1 MVRLTRSSR
10 DHQPTTKYHKLLYGV
25 TAGLAALV
33 IGLPLTG
40 VLADAID
47 APSATIS
54 GTVFEDRDNDD
65 QKDSDEAGLAGVSVS
80 DGQQIVV
87 TDAQGRYTFST
98 DVQRRDVDLV
108 FVTQPAGYSV
118 GTDEF
123 KTPRFYRNL
132 GQLAA
137 GDTRQVDFS
146 IRKDKA
152 SEDGGFTFGNV
163 ADPHVNA
170 QLAEQITEIN
180 STKQKLAFIQVS
192 GDLTNNATDGEF
204 QFYKAGTSS
213 SKVPV
218 WPAVGNHEYSAG
230 STYAARINNYRKHVG
245 PEWYSFDYS
254 DRHFLVLEDNGA
266 APFAEQ
272 LEWVKADLAQN
283 VKNGK
288 HLVVLTHQPMNV
300 PFGSSSVYD
309 AYGQVLEQYGAELIL
324 VGHEHSNDVEPK
336 SDFAGT
342 AKHIQTVSSSYTI
355 DNSPRGFR
363 FVNMHNKTF
372 DNPFRIYGA
381 EKDLTV
387 VSPAPGTSIPRD
399 GFPGIQVNAYDSS
412 DAPVSVR
419 HRIDNGSWKP
429 LYSTGEF
436 TWYGTLPD
444 STQYGDHTLEVEAAD
459 KTGATWKATSK
470 FTLTSEKAIKPVAG
484 ANWSQHH
491 GDASHAGVAT
501 DTVAA
506 GQRLAWSYR
515 TKGTFLTGS
524 PAIVDGVVYA
534 GTRDENGDG
543 NSAVH
548 AVSLATGRKL
558 WSYTV
563 PSSVHGSIAVSD
575 GLVFVPTLR
584 GTLFAV
590 DAKTGLPKW
599 RNDPG
604 PAPEGNNQ
612 RTYGYYGVTVAEGKV
627 LYPYQTRH
635 GEASR
640 GLLVALDV
648 KTGQRIWASPM
659 TGATMSDGTP
669 AVSNGHVYVG
679 NETADRVISY
689 NLETGA
695 LEWTGTAA
703 LGGWQDG
710 IPSAADG
717 RVFIGSGNG
726 IIARD
731 ATTGATLWS
740 YRSSWPSLVNGNA
753 TPAAAAIK
761 GDVVYM
767 GFPSG
772 EVAALNAGT
781 GAVIWKRLL
790 PGKQY
795 RGGSF
800 TSPVVSG
807 NTLFVGSNGG
817 SFYAL
822 DAGTGQPLWQQDLGT
837 WVSAGP
843 VVSGNTVVVGALDG
857 NLYAFTPGGV
867 AAKPWPVVSGKVTKK
882 DSGEPVAATAV
893 SVVQNGTA
901 IGSTSTDAAGNYRL
915 ALEKGA
921 GTYTIQSAQLGY
933 GTAAKEIT
941 VGDGGASD
949 VNLEVSPVT
958 VDAAI
963 GKRLSGGLVE
973 AGLDDIVIENKR
985 LAMAI
990 SKVFQ
995 DPQLTPSGPGK
1006 VVDMAI
1012 TGQQDQL
1019 DWINLPYVSTAEPLG
1034 GGAWQQTQV
1043 RSTDIRITENTG
1055 TKAVV
1060 QVTGASAENPDLK
1073 VVTTYTATAD
1083 EQFVTAATTFTNATG
1098 TPLTVWAGDALDHDG
1113 AGSRS
1118 AVSGN
1123 AVITSGGPFS
1133 QQSDANRWI
1142 GQSGTG
1148 ADNQTYGLVYSAGS
1162 GAFTGY
1168 SQSIWTMSKFKL
1180 DLAAGGSHTITR
1192 RIVAVSNEGATDK
1205 FAVLNQFGF

>member
-1 MVRLTRSSR
+1 MIRLTRSSR

-33 IGLPLTG
+33 IGVPLTG
-40 VLADAID
+40 VLADAVD

-54 GTVFEDRDNDD
+54 GTVFEDRDNDNRID
-65 QKDSDEAGLAGVSVS
+65 TGEPVLPGVSVS

-87 TDAQGRYTFST
+87 TDAQGRYTFGT
-98 DVQRRDVDLV
+98 DVERRDVDLV

-118 GTDEF
+118 GTDDSM
-123 KTPRFYRNL
+123 TPKFYRNL

-137 GDTRQVDFS
+137 GDTREVNFGLRRD
-146 IRKDKA
+146 RDN
-152 SEDGGFTFGNV
+152 DGGRFTFGNV

-180 STKQKLAFIQVS
+180 STRQELAFIQVS
-192 GDLTNNATDGEF
+192 GDLTNNATDPEF
-204 QFYKAGTSS
+204 EFYKAGTAN

-230 STYAARINNYRKHVG
+230 ATYAVRINNYRKHVG
-245 PEWYSFDYS
+245 PEWYSFDYG
-254 DRHFLVLEDNGA
+254 DRHFLVLENNGA

-283 VKNGK
+283 VKEGK
-288 HLVVLTHQPMNV
+288 RLVVLAHQPMNV
-300 PFGSSSVYD
+300 PFGSPSVYD
-309 AYGQVLEQYGAELIL
+309 EYGKVLEQYGAELML
-324 VGHEHSNDVEPK
+324 VGHEHSNDVEPR

-399 GFPGIQVNAYDSS
+399 GFPGIQVNAYDST

-419 HRIDNGSWKP
+419 YRIDNGSWKP

-444 STQYGDHTLEVEAAD
+444 STQYGDHTLLVEAAD

-470 FTLTSEKAIKPVAG
+470 FTLTNEKAIKPVAG

-491 GDASHAGVAT
+491 GDPSHTGVAT
-501 DTVAA
+501 DTIAA

-590 DAKTGLPKW
+590 DAKTGQLKW

-635 GEASR
+635 GEANR

-659 TGATMSDGTP
+659 SGATMSDGTP

-689 NLETGA
+689 NLETGVQ
-695 LEWTGTAA
+695 EWTGAAA

-731 ATTGATLWS
+731 GATGATLWS

-822 DAGTGQPLWQQDLGT
+822 DAQTGQPLWQQDLGT

-857 NLYAFTPGGV
+857 NLYALTPGGV

-882 DSGEPVAATAV
+882 DSGEPVASTAV
-893 SVVQNGTA
+893 TVLQNGTS
-901 IGSTSTDAAGNYRL
+901 IGSTTTDAAGNYRL
-915 ALEKGA
+915 ALEKRA

-933 GTAAKEIT
+933 ATAAKEIT
-941 VGDGGASD
+941 VGDGGAAD
-949 VNLEVSPVT
+949 VNLEISPVN
-958 VDAAI
+958 VDASV
-963 GKRLSGGLVE
+963 GKRLPSGLVE

-985 LAMAI
+985 LALSIA
-990 SKVFQ
+990 KVFQ
-995 DPQLTPSGPGK
+995 DPQLTPSSPGK

-1012 TGQQDQL
+1012 TGQPDQL
-1019 DWINLPYVSTAEPLG
+1019 DWINLPYVSTAEPTG
-1034 GGAWQQTQV
+1034 GSAWQQTQV
-1043 RSTDIRITENTG
+1043 RSTDIRIVENTG
-1055 TKAVV
+1055 EKAVV
-1060 QVTGASAENPDLK
+1060 QVTGASAENPNLK

-1098 TPLTVWAGDALDHDG
+1098 APLTVWAGDALDHDG

-1123 AVITSGGPFS
+1123 AVVTSGGPFS
-1133 QQSDANRWI
+1133 HVPDAKRWI

-1162 GAFTGY
+1162 GDFTGY
-1168 SQSIWTMSKFKL
+1168 SQAIWTMSKFKL
-1180 DLAAGGSHTITR
+1180 ELPAGGDHTITR

-1205 FAVLNQFGF
+1205 FAVLNQFAF